1 MMMRITRAKLAL
13 MVWALL
19 TASACARLPLKKKE
33 PIKPFVPPPIVVR
46 TIPTEPLVVGEPP
59 ANPGLYLDP
68 ASIPFPIFAPQ
79 LELPERPKPQPVRT
93 RPTAPPAPAPETVE
107 PPVAPPVAV
116 PKLTQIMS
124 DEEAR
129 KYRADVDEARG
140 SAEKVLD
147 AAAKRPLTAEQGE
160 TVRQVR
166 DLLRQAQA
174 QQDTDL
180 VSARTLARRAA
191 VLARDLQTTLR

>member
-1 MMMRITRAKLAL
+1 MMRTGRTRL
-13 MVWALL
+13 MLIVWALVA
-19 TASACARLPLKKKE
+19 ASSCARLPLKKKE

-46 TIPTEPLVVGEPP
+46 TIPVEPLVVGEPP

-68 ASIPFPIFAPQ
+68 ASIPYPIFAPQ
-79 LELPERPKPQPVRT
+79 LELPERPKPQPPRT
-93 RPTAPPAPAPETVE
+93 RPATQPAPPAETVE
-107 PPVAPPVAV
+107 PPVAPPIAV

-124 DEEAR
+124 DEDAR
-129 KYRADVDEARG
+129 KYRTDVDEARG

-147 AAAKRPLTAEQGE
+147 TASKRPLTAAQAEV
-160 TVRQVR
+160 VRQVR

-180 VSARTLARRAA
+180 VTARTLARRAD